1 MNLDK
6 TLLKRTIDQTRPQ
19 DLLVLQ
25 VNQLEKGSVNT
36 HLKTIEKF
44 MNSKDDYVIIV
55 MRRWV
60 MGVRYKIESNGKNIL
75 TERTYYKKGS
85 NFFIIPLP

>member
-44 MNSKDDYVIIV
+44 MNSKDDYVIVV
-55 MRRWV
+55 MRR
-60 MGVRYKIESNGKNIL
+60 
-75 TERTYYKKGS
+75 
-85 NFFIIPLP
+85 

>member
-6 TLLKRTIDQTRPQ
+6 TLLKRTIDQTRPL

-36 HLKTIEKF
+36 NLKTIEKF
-44 MNSKDDYVIIV
+44 MNSKDDYVIMVI
-55 MRRWV
+55 RR
-60 MGVRYKIESNGKNIL
+60 
-75 TERTYYKKGS
+75 
-85 NFFIIPLP
+85 